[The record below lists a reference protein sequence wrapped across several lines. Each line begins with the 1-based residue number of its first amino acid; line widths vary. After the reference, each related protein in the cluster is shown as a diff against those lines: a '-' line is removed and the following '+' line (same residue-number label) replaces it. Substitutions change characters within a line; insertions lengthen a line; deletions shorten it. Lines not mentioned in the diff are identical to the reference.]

1 MEQETEMD
9 ETVPKRL
16 FLIDGMSTLYRAF
29 FAIRNLSN
37 SRGLPTNAIF
47 GFTMTLRKLIRDHH
61 PDYLG
66 VVLDSKEPTFRQ
78 EKFEQYKG
86 HRKPMPEEMVAQLP
100 YLDRLCEALRIP
112 IIRLPKYEADDIM
125 GTLAEQAA
133 TVGVQTVLVTNDK
146 DLAQLV
152 SDPLIVMLRVEKSDG
167 GMKETFLDAAG
178 VKEKYGVRPEQIVEW
193 LGLTGDTADGFEGGF
208 GIGPKGATLLLEQFG
223 SVEKALAGWEEVKR
237 KNYRE
242 GLRDH
247 ADKIRLALELA
258 EIDRQVPVS
267 LDLEALK
274 LEPPDRELAH
284 QLFTELEFNTLSREF
299 APETKPEAAPAAPE
313 AAASL
318 EYAIHTT
325 NAAIDDVVKQLYEA
339 ERLAFSLHTDQS
351 GKLIGMAF
359 SSQPGSADYL
369 ALDQVADRA
378 AACQSIAGLLEN
390 GLIEKVTHDW
400 KRALHLLGREGMVIE
415 KVTGDTLIAGYLLR
429 ADDGA
434 ASYETL
440 QLAST
445 WLAPVTPPAMENE
458 AGKVARIADLTGQL
472 ETELTGRLGRDEKTF
487 PFQQETLDYVYHQ
500 IDLPLI
506 PLLYEIERAGFGID
520 PQALATISVEMEGE
534 IERLTGEIYQEA
546 GREFNIASPAQLG
559 EIFEELNYEVT
570 KRTSTG
576 KIATGRDVL
585 DELAL
590 KYALPRLIIEHR
602 ELSKLKGTYV
612 DALPGLIDPADGRI
626 HTTLN
631 QTVAATGRLS
641 STDPNLQN
649 IPIRTAMGRRI
660 RRAFIP
666 APGYVLL
673 SADYSQIEL
682 RLLAHVTQD
691 PVMLRA
697 FQSGED
703 IHERTA
709 REVFGARTAEE
720 QREKRRVAK
729 IVNFGI
735 AYVIGP
741 YGLAQRVGMSRAEA
755 KRVIDDYYRTY
766 AEVKRYMDEL
776 PEKARAADCTVR
788 SIYGRLRHLPELKGK
803 GALRAAAERE
813 AVNMPMQGSASD
825 IVKLAMIGVDRA
837 LRQAK
842 LKARMILQ
850 VHDELVLEVPRAEVE
865 ATSQLVRETME
876 QVARLDVPL
885 PIEIGI
891 GDNWMD
897 AKP

>member
-1 MEQETEMD
+1 MD

-16 FLIDGMSTLYRAF
+16 FLIDGMSTLYWAF

-66 VVLDSKEPTFRQ
+66 VVLDSKEPNFRQ
-78 EKFEQYKG
+78 EKFEKYKG

-100 YLDRLCEALRIP
+100 YLDQLCEALRIP

-133 TVGVQTVLVTNDK
+133 AVGVQTVLVTNDK

-178 VKEKYGVRPEQIVEW
+178 VQEKYGVRPEQIVEW
-193 LGLTGDTADGFEGGF
+193 LGLTGDNADGFEGGF
-208 GIGPKGATLLLEQFG
+208 GIGPKGAALLLEQFG

-247 ADKIRLALELA
+247 AEKIRLALELA

-267 LDLEALK
+267 LDLAALK
-274 LEPPDRELAH
+274 LEPPDRALAH

-299 APETKPEAAPAAPE
+299 APETTTEAAPAAPE
-313 AAASL
+313 PAATDA
-318 EYAIHTT
+318 YAIHTT
-325 NAAIDDVVKQLYEA
+325 NAAIDEVVKRLYEA
-339 ERLAFSLHTDQS
+339 ERLAFTPNTDPN
-351 GKLIGMAF
+351 GKLIGIAF
-359 SSQPGSADYL
+359 SSRPGAADYL

-378 AACQSIAGLLEN
+378 AACQSVAGLLEN

-429 ADDGA
+429 ADDGV
-434 ASYETL
+434 ASYEPL
-440 QLAST
+440 RLAST

-458 AGKVARIADLTGQL
+458 AGKVARISDLTGQL
-472 ETELTGRLGRDEKTF
+472 ETELTARLGRDEKTF

-666 APGYVLL
+666 APGHVLL

-697 FQSGED
+697 FQTGED

-842 LKARMILQ
+842 LKVRMILQ
-850 VHDELVLEVPRAEVE
+850 VHDELVLEVPQAEIE

-885 PIEIGI
+885 PVEIGI